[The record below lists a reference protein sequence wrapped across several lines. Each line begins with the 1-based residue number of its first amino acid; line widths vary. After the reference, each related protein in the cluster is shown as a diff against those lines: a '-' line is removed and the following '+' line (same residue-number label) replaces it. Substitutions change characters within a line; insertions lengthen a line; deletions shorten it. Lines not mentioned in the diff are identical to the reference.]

1 MTEKPNIPVVCER
14 NKRRSRTAEH
24 GFKNDPGFNIRSA
37 GLSPKSGRKISE
49 SDLNWANLA
58 FAMENDQRTKIS
70 ELYGHLD
77 LPIVEVLNIPV
88 DSCLMDAGL
97 IELLTDGIN
106 GTLKRVYKI

>member
-1 MTEKPNIPVVCER
+1 
-14 NKRRSRTAEH
+14 
-24 GFKNDPGFNIRSA
+24 
-37 GLSPKSGRKISE
+37 
-49 SDLNWANLA
+49 
-58 FAMENDQRTKIS
+58 MENDQRTKIS